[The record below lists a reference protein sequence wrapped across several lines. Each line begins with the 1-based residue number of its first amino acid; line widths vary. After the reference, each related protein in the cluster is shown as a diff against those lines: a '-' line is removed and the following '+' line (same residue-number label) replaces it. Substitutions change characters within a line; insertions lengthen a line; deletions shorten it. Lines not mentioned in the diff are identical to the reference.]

1 MNRGYILRNL
11 PTIAVMLF
19 LAMYAFILY
28 FKPAFIYNR
37 DGSLRTFGIGFKR
50 KTIIPAWLL
59 AIVLAI
65 VAYLIVLYYVSFPKL
80 VFQS

>member
-1 MNRGYILRNL
+1 MKRGYIRRNL
-11 PTIAVMLF
+11 PTCAVLLF
-19 LAMYAFILY
+19 VAMYAFILY

>member
-1 MNRGYILRNL
+1 MNRGYLLRNL
-11 PTIAVMLF
+11 PTFAVLLF
-19 LAMYAFILY
+19 IAMYSSILY

-37 DGSLRTFGIGFKR
+37 DGSLRPFGIGFKR

-65 VAYLIVLYYVSFPKL
+65 VAYLIILYYVSFPKL
-80 VFQS
+80 VFK

>member
-1 MNRGYILRNL
+1 MYRRYILQNL
-11 PTIAVMLF
+11 PSVAVIF
-19 LAMYAFILY
+19 FIVMYSAFIY

-50 KTIIPAWLL
+50 KTIVPAWLL

-65 VAYLIVLYYVSFPKL
+65 VAYLIVLFYVSYPKII
-80 VFQS
+80 

>member
-11 PTIAVMLF
+11 PTFAAFLF
-19 LAMYAFILY
+19 ILMYAFILN
-28 FKPAFIYNR
+28 FKPHIIFNR

-59 AIVLAI
+59 AIILSI
-65 VAYLIVLYYVSFPKL
+65 ISYLIILYYVSYPKL
-80 VFQS
+80 VF

>member
-1 MNRGYILRNL
+1 MNRRYILHNL
-11 PTIAVMLF
+11 PSIAVILF
-19 LAMYAFILY
+19 IAMYSAVLF

-37 DGSLRTFGIGFKR
+37 DGSLRTFGLGFKR

-65 VAYLIVLYYVSFPKL
+65 VAYLMVLYYVSYPKI
-80 VFQS
+80 VY